1 MAESWSDW
9 GRAVDDWY
17 AGLAELAWGE
27 LAGDDPGRVAVC
39 VVDMLEGFARVGP
52 LASPRVARLGPP
64 VRRLVEEAARRGARI
79 VACQD
84 CHHPGSREFA
94 AYPAHCL
101 RGSEEAQPMAEL
113 AELPAY
119 RTARL
124 VEKNSLSALLAG
136 DWHEALYA
144 DGVRAFVVCGDCTD
158 LCVTYLA
165 MPLRLWANQGDRDMR
180 VVVPADA
187 VDTFDLP
194 GHPAEPVHRAF
205 LHHMAQNGVEVVRTL
220 RFD

>member
-1 MAESWSDW
+1 MADNWSDW
-9 GRAVDDWY
+9 GRAVDGWFASLPD
-17 AGLAELAWGE
+17 LAWRD
-27 LAGDDPGRVAVC
+27 LAGDDPRRVAVC

-64 VRRLVEEAARRGARI
+64 VRRLVERAAAAGARI

-84 CHHPGSREFA
+84 CHHAGSREFA

-113 AELPAY
+113 RDLAGY
-119 RTARL
+119 RGATL

-136 DWHEALYA
+136 SWYEELAS

-158 LCVTYLA
+158 LCVNYLA
-165 MPLRLWANQGDRDMR
+165 TPLRLWANEHDRDLR
-180 VVVPADA
+180 VVVPADT

-194 GHPAEPVHRAF
+194 GHPAEPIHRAF
-205 LHHMAQNGVEVVRTL
+205 LHHMAKNGVEVVRSL